1 MGQLV
6 AVTEK
11 QSSNPGLVRFETNRS
26 LTGMGHER
34 YTSAADAY
42 SSTPSAELARRLFA
56 TGKVAAV
63 HIYSNVVTVDL
74 GKGQTSDGLADT
86 IREMYRY
93 WMPGMQP
100 PAFDDLVE
108 DDADADS
115 GGGQASG
122 DDGGGVDPALA
133 EAAKLVPMHL
143 LERSRAARDRW
154 KSTNA

>member
-11 QSSNPGLVRFETNRS
+11 PSSNPGLVRFETNRS

-34 YTSAADAY
+34 FASVDDAY

-63 HIYSNVVTVDL
+63 HVYANIITVDL
-74 GKGQTSDGLADT
+74 GKGQSSEGLADT

-100 PAFDDLVE
+100 PSFE
-108 DDADADS
+108 EMTDADEGDD
-115 GGGQASG
+115 GGGGEAAG
-122 DDGGGVDPALA
+122 DGGGVDPALA

-143 LERSRAARDRW
+143 LERSRAARERW
-154 KSTNA
+154 KAKAG